1 MPYVRRDRA
10 GDIVAMSETGE
21 GGCDEQL
28 LPNDVELQR
37 FLARF
42 EPSRDA
48 LAGTDQSFI
57 RVLEDLI
64 ELLIVRGVIRFT
76 DLPDAAQVKMMQRQQ
91 LREALRPHVDLL
103 DHEPEEPLI

>member
-1 MPYVRRDRA
+1 MPYVRRGSA
-10 GDIVAMSETGE
+10 GEITAMSDASA
-21 GGCDEQL
+21 GGFDEEVQ
-28 LPNDVELQR
+28 PYDVELQH

-76 DLPDAAQVKMMQRQQ
+76 DLPAAAQVKMMARQQ
-91 LREALRPHVDLL
+91 MREALRPHVDLL
-103 DHEPEEPLI
+103 DHDPEEPLI

>member
-1 MPYVRRDRA
+1 MPYVRRDSA
-10 GDIVAMSETGE
+10 GDIVAMSEGAG
-21 GGCDEQL
+21 GGCDEQV
-28 LPNDVELQR
+28 LPNDVDLQL

-76 DLPDAAQVKMMQRQQ
+76 DLPSAAQVKMMQRQQ
-91 LREALRPHVDLL
+91 MREALRPHVDLL
-103 DHEPEEPLI
+103 DHDTEDPLI

>member
-1 MPYVRRDRA
+1 MPYVRRGSA
-10 GDIVAMSETGE
+10 GEIDAMSDAPGR
-21 GGCDEQL
+21 GFDEEL
-28 LPNDVELQR
+28 PPNDVEFQR

-64 ELLIVRGVIRFT
+64 ELLIARGVIRFT
-76 DLPDAAQVKMMQRQQ
+76 DLPGPAQAKMMARQQ
-91 LREALRPHVDLL
+91 MREALRPHVDLL
-103 DHEPEEPLI
+103 DHDQEEPLI